1 MSAFENVF
9 DNPSVLIRNAL
20 VTLLIP
26 LFLESTGN
34 NPQYAR
40 LAAQELLTSCGARSP
55 MEWLFTALSFA
66 FGTAALVAIT
76 QPIPE
81 DVSPSLALRI
91 RANANALN
99 RSAERCRVVVE
110 QSVARPRPRQLD
122 PQEEEALLAET
133 ARVVAMTSGRTAPQ
147 PAPNPPQAKPA
158 PASIA
163 ARSVTAQ
170 PIIAQ
175 PTAPQ
180 RTAPQ
185 RTPAAARPAG
195 PASMMQPPVPPML
208 ALPSR
213 AVSPAEDAA
222 YKAAWAS
229 AMADVAQEMSAEL
242 DSLPPDQRYEATL
255 KIRSLTETAQEL
267 HDGARAIRGQISH
280 EQANLAQIRADAE
293 STTAGD

>member
-1 MSAFENVF
+1 MSAFENIF
-9 DNPSVLIRNAL
+9 DNPGVLIRNAL

-40 LAAQELLTSCGARSP
+40 LAAQELLASYGARSP

-81 DVSPSLALRI
+81 DASPSLALRI

-147 PAPNPPQAKPA
+147 PPTAKPAPNPPQATPA
-158 PASIA
+158 PAPVA
-163 ARSVTAQ
+163 ARSVS
-170 PIIAQ
+170 AQ

-180 RTAPQ
+180 PTAPQ
-185 RTPAAARPAG
+185 RTPAAARPVA

-267 HDGARAIRGQISH
+267 HTAPRRYGGRSAVSRPAGSTRAGGNWTHRQK
-280 EQANLAQIRADAE
+280 
-293 STTAGD
+293 T

>member
-9 DNPSVLIRNAL
+9 DNPGVLIRNAL

-40 LAAQELLTSCGARSP
+40 LAAQELLASCGARSP

-81 DVSPSLALRI
+81 DASPSLALRI

-147 PAPNPPQAKPA
+147 PTAKPAPNPPQAKPA
-158 PASIA
+158 PAPVP
-163 ARSVTAQ
+163 ARSVTQSVPAQ
-170 PIIAQ
+170 S
-175 PTAPQ
+175 TAPQ
-180 RTAPQ
+180 PTAPQ
-185 RTPAAARPAG
+185 RTPAAARPAA

-267 HDGARAIRGQISH
+267 HDGARAIRGQISR
-280 EQANLAQIRADAE
+280 EQASRE
-293 STTAGD
+293 